1 MSFAFPSCRNAAT
14 SAAVRMLITKS
25 EEDDIA
31 LHLLLP
37 AHRVRLG
44 RAHVAGE
51 YTCAAVSIV

>member
-1 MSFAFPSCRNAAT
+1 MAT

-51 YTCAAVSIV
+51 YTCAAISIA